1 MAKHMR
7 RSGRH
12 SRERGMAIIFYATM
26 LFFVIGCV
34 GLAVDVGTIYMIKAR
49 LSAAADAAAL
59 AAGRSVN
66 LALTLAQAQSNAV
79 TTANQFF
86 AANFPNGYF
95 NTIGSPTV
103 TPLLTQETDGNG
115 NPNGVLDIQVSA
127 SVKAPTYFMNIFNVS
142 SINVGANGTA
152 SRRGLVLMLVLDI
165 SSSMGNG
172 AGSSCAAMVTAAQNF
187 ITLFSPYDQI
197 GLVTFDLT
205 AHMLDAPTTSRT
217 QVNTDI
223 GNITCGSNTNTI
235 SALDVAYQQIKAAN
249 LPLALNTIVLF
260 TDGSPNGI
268 SAQFPARAPSVAESR
283 WGPSQTTS
291 AQSGSTYGITNGCTL
306 DDGNSDSASGGA
318 NTNSICINMPV
329 VCTDSTAV
337 LTGTLAQWG
346 NQNSYGGDTY
356 GLVSPTDS
364 AGKRT
369 ISGYDTST
377 VSFPATCNPGTMP
390 GGNAPGSASEYIRQ
404 YIAYIPDTDIYGNNL
419 RHGVV
424 ASGTSP
430 NGTVTGGYDTREN
443 WIFQVNNECSND
455 STVQPN
461 CKNVGGL
468 WSSFS
473 TIGSGSNFFP
483 STNPY
488 SNASVYSTHLR
499 PDQSNTIVAASMNGT
514 MSEAFTI
521 RSDTTY
527 HPVIHTI
534 YLTGNSNDSV
544 DREFLAI
551 VANYPNIISLPYDS
565 GYNSQTTPITDPVLY
580 ANPAYRTDQETGKYL
595 VTSDKNALSGL
606 FAQLASEVLR
616 LSH

>member
-1 MAKHMR
+1 
-7 RSGRH
+7 
-12 SRERGMAIIFYATM
+12 MAIIFYATM

-66 LALTLAQAQSNAV
+66 LTNTIGEAQLAAV

-86 AANFPNGYF
+86 TANFPNGYF

-103 TPLLTQETDGNG
+103 TPTLTQETDGNG
-115 NPNGVLDIQVSA
+115 NPNGLLDIQVTANVS
-127 SVKAPTYFMNIFNVS
+127 APTYFMNIFNVS
-142 SINVGANGTA
+142 RINVGATGTA

-165 SSSMGNG
+165 SSSMNT
-172 AGSSCAAMVTAAQNF
+172 ATTPTACQAMVTAAQNF

-197 GLVTFDLT
+197 GLVTFDYT
-205 AHMLDAPTTSRT
+205 AHLLDTYSASRS

-223 GNITCGSNTNTI
+223 GSITCNNNTNTI
-235 SALDVAYQQIKAAN
+235 SALDVAYQQIKAAG

-260 TDGSPNGI
+260 TDGSPNGLT
-268 SAQFPARAPSVAESR
+268 AQFPARAPAVRESR
-283 WGPSQTTS
+283 WGPSVTTS

-306 DDGNSDSASGGA
+306 DDGTNDSASGA

-329 VCTDSTAV
+329 VCTNSTAT

-346 NQNSYGGDTY
+346 NQNAYGGDSY
-356 GLVSPTDS
+356 GLVPATDS
-364 AGKRT
+364 NGKRT

-377 VSFPATCNPGTMP
+377 VSFPPTCNPSTMP
-390 GGNAPGSASEYIRQ
+390 SGNAPGSASEYIRQ
-404 YIAYIPDTDIYGNNL
+404 FIAYIPDTDIYGNNL

-430 NGTVTGGYDTREN
+430 YGTISNGYDTREN
-443 WIFQVNNECSND
+443 WIFQVNQECSPD

-468 WSSFS
+468 WSSFT

-488 SNASVYSTHLR
+488 TYANVYSGKLR

-514 MSEAFTI
+514 MSEAYTI

-534 YLTGNSNDSV
+534 YLTGNGSDSV
-544 DREFLAI
+544 DHEFLAV
-551 VANYPNIISLPYDS
+551 VANAASIIALPYDS
-565 GYNSQTTPITDPVLY
+565 TYNSANDPILY
-580 ANPAYRTDQETGKYL
+580 ANPAYQTSQETGKYL

>member
-7 RSGRH
+7 RSRRH
-12 SRERGMAIIFYATM
+12 SHERGMAIIFYATM

-66 LALTLAQAQSNAV
+66 LALTLGQAQSNAIS
-79 TTANQFF
+79 TANQFF
-86 AANFPNGYF
+86 TANFPNGYF
-95 NTIGSPTV
+95 NTLGSPTV

-127 SVKAPTYFMNIFNVS
+127 SVRAPTYFMNIFNVS
-142 SINVGANGTA
+142 NISVGANGTA
-152 SRRGLVLMLVLDI
+152 SRRGLVLMMVLDI

-197 GLVTFDLT
+197 GLVTFDYT
-205 AHMLDAPTTSRT
+205 AHLLDAPTTSRT
-217 QVNTDI
+217 QVNTDL
-223 GNITCGSNTNTI
+223 GNITCGNNTNTT
-235 SALDVAYQQIKAAN
+235 SALDVAYQQIKAVN

-268 SAQFPARAPSVAESR
+268 TAQFPARAPAIVESR
-283 WGPSQTTS
+283 WSPATTGS
-291 AQSGSTYGITNGCTL
+291 SPPAQSGSTYGINNGCTL

-356 GLVSPTDS
+356 GLIPPTDT

-369 ISGYDTST
+369 INGYDTST

-390 GGNAPGSASEYIRQ
+390 SGNAPGSASEYIRQ
-404 YIAYIPDTDIYGNNL
+404 YIAYIPNSDIYGNNL
-419 RHGVV
+419 LQGVV

-430 NGTVTGGYDTREN
+430 NGTIIGGYDTRQN

-473 TIGSGSNFFP
+473 TIGSGSNTFT
-483 STNPY
+483 SGPY
-488 SNASVYSTHLR
+488 SGSLR
-499 PDQSNTIVAASMNGT
+499 PDQSNTVVAASMNGT

-551 VANYPNIISLPYDS
+551 VANYPNIISLPYDP

>member
-1 MAKHMR
+1 MM
-7 RSGRH
+7 
-12 SRERGMAIIFYATM
+12 
-26 LFFVIGCV
+26 
-34 GLAVDVGTIYMIKAR
+34 
-49 LSAAADAAAL
+49 
-59 AAGRSVN
+59 
-66 LALTLAQAQSNAV
+66 
-79 TTANQFF
+79 
-86 AANFPNGYF
+86 
-95 NTIGSPTV
+95 
-103 TPLLTQETDGNG
+103 
-115 NPNGVLDIQVSA
+115 
-127 SVKAPTYFMNIFNVS
+127 
-142 SINVGANGTA
+142 
-152 SRRGLVLMLVLDI
+152 VLDI

-197 GLVTFDLT
+197 GLVTFDYT
-205 AHMLDAPTTSRT
+205 AHLLDVPTTSRT
-217 QVNTDI
+217 QVNTDL
-223 GNITCGSNTNTI
+223 GNITCGNNTNTI
-235 SALDVAYQQIKAAN
+235 SALDVAYQQIKAVN

-268 SAQFPARAPSVAESR
+268 SAQFPARAPAVNESR
-283 WGPSQTTS
+283 WGPATTGS
-291 AQSGSTYGITNGCTL
+291 SPPAQSGSTYGITNGCTL
-306 DDGNSDSASGGA
+306 DDGNTDSASGD

-346 NQNSYGGDTY
+346 GQNSYGGDSY
-356 GLVSPTDS
+356 GLVPPTDS
-364 AGKRT
+364 NGKRT

-390 GGNAPGSASEYIRQ
+390 SGNAPGSASEYLRQ
-404 YIAYIPDTDIYGNNL
+404 YIAYIPSTDIYGNNL
-419 RHGVV
+419 LHGVV

-430 NGTVTGGYDTREN
+430 NGTISGGYDTREN

-483 STNPY
+483 SGSPY
-488 SNASVYSTHLR
+488 VNANVYSGQLR

-534 YLTGNSNDSV
+534 YLTGNSTDSV

-551 VANYPNIISLPYDS
+551 VANYPNIISLPYDP

>member
-1 MAKHMR
+1 MAKHMG
-7 RSGRH
+7 RSVRH
-12 SRERGMAIIFYATM
+12 SRERGFAIMFYATM

-66 LALTLAQAQSNAV
+66 LALTIGEAQSNAV

-86 AANFPNGYF
+86 TTNFPNGYF

-103 TPLLTQETDGNG
+103 TPTLTQETDGNG
-115 NPNGVLDIQVSA
+115 NPNGVLDIQVNA
-127 SVKAPTYFMNIFNVS
+127 SVSAPTYFMNIFNVS
-142 SINVGANGTA
+142 HINVAATGTA
-152 SRRGLVLMLVLDI
+152 SRRGLVLMLVLDT
-165 SSSMGNG
+165 SSSMNT
-172 AGSSCAAMVTAAQNF
+172 ATTPTACQAMVTAAQNF
-187 ITLFSPYDQI
+187 ITLFSPFDQI
-197 GLVTFDLT
+197 GLVTFDYT
-205 AHMLDAPTTSRT
+205 AHLLDAPTTSRT

-223 GNITCGSNTNTI
+223 GNITCGNNTNTI

-268 SAQFPARAPSVAESR
+268 TAQFPARAPAVQESR

-291 AQSGSTYGITNGCTL
+291 AQSGSTFGITNGCTL
-306 DDGNSDSASGGA
+306 DDGSNDSASGA

-329 VCTDSTAV
+329 VCTDSTAT

-346 NQNSYGGDTY
+346 NQNAYGGDDY
-356 GLVSPTDS
+356 GLVPATDS
-364 AGKRT
+364 NGKRT

-377 VSFPATCNPGTMP
+377 VSFPATCNPSTMP
-390 GGNAPGSASEYIRQ
+390 SGNAPGSASEYIRQ
-404 YIAYIPDTDIYGNNL
+404 FIAYIPDADIYGNNL

-430 NGTVTGGYDTREN
+430 YGTITNGYDTREN
-443 WIFQVNNECSND
+443 WIFQVNQECSPD
-455 STVQPN
+455 PTVLPN

-473 TIGSGSNFFP
+473 TIGTGSNFFP
-483 STNPY
+483 STNTLY
-488 SNASVYSTHLR
+488 ANANVYSGKLR

-514 MSEAFTI
+514 MSEAYTI

-534 YLTGNSNDSV
+534 YLTGNGSDSV
-544 DREFLAI
+544 DHEFLAV
-551 VANYPNIISLPYDS
+551 VANAPNIIALPYDAT
-565 GYNSQTTPITDPVLY
+565 YNSANDPVLY
-580 ANPAYRTDQETGKYL
+580 ANPAYQTTQETGKYL